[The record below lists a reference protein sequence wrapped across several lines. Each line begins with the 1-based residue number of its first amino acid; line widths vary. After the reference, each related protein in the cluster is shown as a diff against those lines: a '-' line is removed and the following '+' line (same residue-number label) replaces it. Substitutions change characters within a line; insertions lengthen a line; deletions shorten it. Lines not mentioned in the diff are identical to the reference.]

1 MVFMVFSFQHYL
13 SFVERFVENMLS
25 RKCLMFNT
33 SFIIFNNSTK
43 IRGILSVIFM
53 NRTHPPT
60 SKNVMLMLQY
70 LFTTVRQR
78 QANKQEDIQLKA
90 VVPPLNCRTMTL
102 LFSFAPYNLLK
113 MVARNRAAPYEFI
126 RKQRATIIGKP
137 YNVCQMP
144 LEVSCFCW
152 TSDTVNKPSLYIDL
166 ITAWSFMAVT

>member
-43 IRGILSVIFM
+43 IRGVLSVIFM

-60 SKNVMLMLQY
+60 SKNVILMLQY

-102 LFSFAPYNLLK
+102 LFSFAPYNFFM
-113 MVARNRAAPYEFI
+113 MVSRNRTAP
-126 RKQRATIIGKP
+126 
-137 YNVCQMP
+137 
-144 LEVSCFCW
+144 
-152 TSDTVNKPSLYIDL
+152 
-166 ITAWSFMAVT
+166 

>member
-1 MVFMVFSFQHYL
+1 MVFSFQHYL

-43 IRGILSVIFM
+43 IRGVLSVIFM

-78 QANKQEDIQLKA
+78 QANKQARGIQLKA
-90 VVPPLNCRTMTL
+90 VVLLLSCRIMTL
-102 LFSFAPYNLLK
+102 LFSSMLLSK
-113 MVARNRAAPYEFI
+113 
-126 RKQRATIIGKP
+126 
-137 YNVCQMP
+137 
-144 LEVSCFCW
+144 
-152 TSDTVNKPSLYIDL
+152 
-166 ITAWSFMAVT
+166 